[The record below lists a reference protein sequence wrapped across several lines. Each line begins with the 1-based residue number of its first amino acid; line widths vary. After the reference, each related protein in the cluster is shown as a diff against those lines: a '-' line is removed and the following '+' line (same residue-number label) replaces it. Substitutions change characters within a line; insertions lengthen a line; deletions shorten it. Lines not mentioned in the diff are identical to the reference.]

1 MQIAALFPR
10 KKEMI
15 VRLCGV
21 FIIAV
26 SLLCL
31 APMGAA
37 QDAPEN
43 RLSAP
48 NFSAVFLDEQKGKLA
63 VNTDLTPEQI
73 TSASENFD
81 AARGALEAAAVNLE
95 QITRYRREI
104 ESTPEMLERLRET
117 FSEAQPGAAPL
128 PSSENDVIT
137 GETLLKLRQ
146 ELVGKEGDLR
156 NLRAEIVNYEAELQ
170 NMTQRPVREDLSDA
184 RARLAEL
191 SGQLEAMSEL
201 SDLGAVERSRR
212 YLLEARQYQRQTQI
226 QALELELAGQSGRQ
240 QLLNLR
246 RDIAQLGVQQGEQ
259 AVINLQTRTGQRRL
273 MQAKEIGSATVDMVS
288 IMENAHPF
296 LLDYA
301 GENLAISE
309 KLRVIAGGASDLPQ
323 LQADARTR
331 SDTIRNDLDIAR
343 QLTQLDKI
351 NRQSSAMLRRLRNQR
366 PSSKAIRTE
375 IAETRRD
382 VIAATQERL
391 WAQERLREF
400 PAGWASASF
409 ISQRSDINGVPL
421 GAQEINQLQALMTA
435 RRGLLLELS
444 DAAFSRISDSND
456 LETLQLELLEQ
467 AEALR
472 GLLDQKLLWLPSV
485 ASIDGSWP
493 QKFIRGGLKVF
504 SFENIQTSLS
514 VSAAQTKR
522 YILLVLVFVIAA
534 GAATMIR
541 RRLRLDI
548 KRIASKVGRVQKDSY
563 WHTPNVIASSAI
575 IAAPIPLI
583 LMLVGIL
590 FQSSPSPDP
599 NIQAY
604 GQTAIE
610 LSGFALFFLTWRE
623 WNRDS
628 SLLGAHYNLP
638 GNIRKRIARQLAWF
652 IPFGGLSIAMVTVTQ
667 NSREPD
673 VYEGFSLLAFVVT
686 AIALSVFAGKILWAN
701 REAFKNALPEGS
713 TLWRYHRFIAFV
725 FIGLPGM
732 AALLAAAGYYDTARE
747 LLSRL
752 FFSGGLLIG
761 TYVIYGLIKR
771 TVVVAQRRLALR
783 QAIERREISLKARAE
798 KEAAE
803 ERGDAPPPPVNY
815 EEIDLET
822 LSRQSAQL
830 LNTFVLIG
838 FAVLMWIFWQDL
850 LPALSIFDGVG
861 LWPHDVLGDDGQ
873 TIKDWVTLWDVMQA
887 LAIIVITFLAARN
900 LPGFLEVFVLNRSKF
915 DAGTRYAI
923 VSVLGYVI
931 IAIGIIAAFN
941 KLGTEWSQM
950 QWIVAALG
958 VGIGFG
964 LQEIIANFIS
974 GLIILFE
981 RPVRIGDYV
990 TIGDQ
995 SGTVTRI
1002 QIRATTLGDL
1012 DRREILIPNKELIT
1026 GRVMNWTLSNS
1037 ETRMIIH
1044 VGIAYGSDTDKA
1056 RDIML
1061 KVISSNAKVLDTPQP
1076 QVFFLGFGDSALN
1089 FELRI
1094 FLRSFEDRYPVSH
1107 AIHTDINRALE
1118 KAGISIPFPQRD
1130 VHIIGKSDET

>member
-1 MQIAALFPR
+1 MILTVCLLLSSAL
-10 KKEMI
+10 
-15 VRLCGV
+15 
-21 FIIAV
+21 V
-26 SLLCL
+26 S
-31 APMGAA
+31 A
-37 QDAPEN
+37 QDASEN

-48 NFSAVFLDEQKGKLA
+48 DFSAVFLENQKAKLTT
-63 VNTDLTPEQI
+63 NKDLTPEQI
-73 TSASENFD
+73 ASSSENYD
-81 AARGALEAAAVNLE
+81 AAREALETAAVNLE
-95 QITRYRREI
+95 QINRYRREI
-104 ESTPEMLERLRET
+104 ESTPIILENLRET
-117 FSEAQPGAAPL
+117 LNEARPKTAPT
-128 PSSENDVIT
+128 PAPKDDIIT

-146 ELVGKEGDLR
+146 ELVRKEGSLR
-156 NLRAEIVNYEAELQ
+156 NLRAEITNYEAEIQNILQ
-170 NMTQRPVREDLSDA
+170 STLREDLSGA
-184 RARLAEL
+184 RARLAEV
-191 SGQLEAMSEL
+191 SGQIEVMSEV
-201 SDLGAVERSRR
+201 SDLSTVERSRR
-212 YLLEARQYQRQTQI
+212 YLLEARQYERQTQI
-226 QALELELAGQSGRQ
+226 QALELELAGQSGREQ
-240 QLLNLR
+240 ILNLR

-259 AVINLQTRTGQRRL
+259 IVIDLQTRTGQRRL
-273 MQAKEIGSATVDMVS
+273 MQAAETGRSTLDMLS
-288 IMENAHPF
+288 MMENAHPF

-301 GENLAISE
+301 AENFSISE
-309 KLRVIAGGASDLPQ
+309 KLKTIAGGASGLPQ
-323 LQADARTR
+323 QQADARSR

-366 PSSKAIRTE
+366 PSAKAVRAE
-375 IAETRRD
+375 IEATRRD
-382 VIAATQERL
+382 VIVATQDRL

-409 ISQRSDINGVPL
+409 MSARNNADGTQL
-421 GAQEINQLQALMTA
+421 GAQDINQLQALMTA
-435 RRGLLLELS
+435 RRALLLELS

-456 LETLQLELLEQ
+456 LETLQLELLDQ
-467 AEALR
+467 AESLR

-485 ASIDGSWP
+485 ASIDVSWP
-493 QKFIRGGLKVF
+493 QKIFRGGLKVF
-504 SFENIQTSLS
+504 SIENISASLR
-514 VSAAQTKR
+514 VLVAQTKR
-522 YILLVLVFVIAA
+522 YFLVALIFLAAA
-534 GAATMIR
+534 GAAVMIR

-548 KRIASKVGRVQKDSY
+548 TRTAQNVGRVQKDSY

-583 LMLVGIL
+583 LMLIGIL

-623 WNRDS
+623 WNREG

-638 GNIRKRIARQLAWF
+638 KNIRKRVARQLAWF

-673 VYEGFSLLAFVVT
+673 VYEGFSLLAFIVI
-686 AIALSVFAGKILWAN
+686 AIALSIFAGKILWVD
-701 REAFKNALPEGS
+701 RENFKKALPES
-713 TLWRYHRFIAFV
+713 SALWRYHRFISFI

-752 FFSGGLLIG
+752 FFSGGLMIG
-761 TYVIYGLIKR
+761 AFVVYGLIKR

-861 LWPHDVLGDDGQ
+861 LWPLNVTGADGEA
-873 TIKDWVTLWDVMQA
+873 IKEWVTLWDLMQA
-887 LAIIVITFLAARN
+887 LAIVVITFLAARN

-931 IAIGIIAAFN
+931 IALGIIAAFN

-1056 RDIML
+1056 RDIMFS
-1061 KVISSNAKVLDTPQP
+1061 VISSNPKVLDGPKP
-1076 QVFFLGFGDSALN
+1076 QVFFLGFGDSSLD

-1107 AIHTDINRALE
+1107 AIHTDINKALQE
-1118 KAGISIPFPQRD
+1118 AGISIPFPQRD
-1130 VHIIGKSDET
+1130 LHIIGNLDAK